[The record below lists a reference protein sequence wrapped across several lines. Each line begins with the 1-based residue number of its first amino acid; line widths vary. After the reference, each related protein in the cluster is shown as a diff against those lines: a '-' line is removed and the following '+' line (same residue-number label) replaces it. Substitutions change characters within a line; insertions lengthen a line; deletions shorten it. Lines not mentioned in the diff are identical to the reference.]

1 MAQKNLKKRVSKSS
15 RKSNKKN
22 KQNKKVKGGYQ
33 PTESANKQYYSDYSG
48 TTFPQDSIEKS
59 DIVCNYSGAY
69 GGALSADDLNKMA
82 LNGKIPAVRDP
93 LHSVGGA
100 NKVLYKLRSKS
111 NKKRSNKRKQQRA
124 GGLVSSLVNKVKQ
137 TMGLSKETNMND
149 LHTSLQQYDSKLDS
163 LEQQLEEVKQN
174 NNNNDNVMNEMMQQ
188 REEER
193 LQQNLEKQ
201 QQEKQQQNDLEQ
213 QLIQNNE
220 VISQAAEQMEQSV
233 NNSNNELRGGNKL
246 TPAQVSN
253 AIKSN
258 GGHTYSNMSR
268 GDGGVNAN
276 LSVMNV
282 NQQGQTTGKT
292 TEVNLIPGTKLTGG
306 SKKQKREVRN
316 SKWIDEVKQVMKKQN
331 LPYAKALKVASENRK
346 KNNNK
351 K

>member
-15 RKSNKKN
+15 KKSNKKN

-33 PTESANKQYYSDYSG
+33 PSESANQQYYSDYSG
-48 TTFPQDSIEKS
+48 TTFPQDAIEKS

-124 GGLVSSLVNKVKQ
+124 GGLVSSLVDKVKQ

-149 LHTSLQQYDSKLDS
+149 LHNSLQQYDSKLDS
-163 LEQQLEEVKQN
+163 LEQQLEEVKTN
-174 NNNNDNVMNEMMQQ
+174 HNNNDTTLKQMVQEK
-188 REEER
+188 EDER
-193 LQQNLEKQ
+193 LQENL
-201 QQEKQQQNDLEQ
+201 EKQQQNDLEQ

-233 NNSNNELRGGNKL
+233 NNSNNELKGGNKL

-268 GDGGVNAN
+268 GDGGVNSN

-316 SKWIDEVKQVMKKQN
+316 SKWMEEVKQVMKKQN

>member
-1 MAQKNLKKRVSKSS
+1 MTQKNLKKKVSKCSK
-15 RKSNKKN
+15 KSNKKN

-33 PTESANKQYYSDYSG
+33 PSESSNPQYYSSYSG
-48 TTFPQDSIEKS
+48 TTFPQDAIEKS
-59 DIVCNYSGAY
+59 DIVCNYSGAF

-82 LNGKIPAVRDP
+82 LRGEELPSVRDP

-111 NKKRSNKRKQQRA
+111 NKKRSNKKQQRA

-137 TMGLSKETNMND
+137 TIGLSKETNMND
-149 LHTSLQQYDSKLDS
+149 LHHSLQQYDSKLDS
-163 LEQQLEEVKQN
+163 LEQQLEEVKAN
-174 NNNNDNVMNEMMQQ
+174 HNNNDTTIKQMVQEK
-188 REEER
+188 EEER
-193 LQQNLEKQ
+193 LQKNL
-201 QQEKQQQNDLEQ
+201 EKQQQNDLEQ
-213 QLIQNNE
+213 QLKQNQE
-220 VISQAAEQMEQSV
+220 VISNAAQQMEQSV
-233 NNSNNELRGGNKL
+233 NNSNNELKGGNKL

-282 NQQGQTTGKT
+282 NNQGQTTGNT

-316 SKWIDEVKQVMKKQN
+316 SKWMEEVKQVMKKQN